1 MGLFFKRNKNKKD
14 IDFSDIDKIFADFEK
29 YFKGNIQKD
38 NKDKGEYKDP
48 RDKDF
53 RFYLYYI
60 DFKNGKR
67 IQLTLE
73 IFQFNRLISGILL
86 EPFVQ
91 EAWNNIKEVFRNDM
105 DEQELFRIFRSLI
118 FISLVSSFLE
128 HVSWKMSLPY
138 LIDEGTWGYDYYRNK
153 ELFNGSLGKEQFIEL
168 TKKMWDYLY
177 KKDFFEKF
185 KKYIEQKDEES
196 DQLLP
201 LSFQ

>member
-1 MGLFFKRNKNKKD
+1 MGLFFKRNKNKRD
-14 IDFSDIDKIFADFEK
+14 IDFSDIDKIFSDFEK

-38 NKDKGEYKDP
+38 NKDKEEYKDP

-67 IQLTLE
+67 IQLALE

-138 LIDEGTWGYDYYRNK
+138 LIDEDTWGYDYYRNK

-196 DQLLP
+196 D
-201 LSFQ
+201 

>member
-1 MGLFFKRNKNKKD
+1 MGLFFKRNKKD
-14 IDFSDIDKIFADFEK
+14 KDFSDIDKLFSDFEK

-38 NKDKGEYKDP
+38 NKDEKNYKDP
-48 RDKDF
+48 RDIDL
-53 RFYLYYI
+53 RFGLYYI

-67 IQLTLE
+67 IQLNLD
-73 IFQFNRLISGILL
+73 IFQFYRLISGILS
-86 EPFVQ
+86 EPFVE

-105 DEQELFRIFRSLI
+105 DEQELFRIFRFFI
-118 FISLVSSFLE
+118 FISFVSIFLE

-138 LIDEGTWGYDYYRNK
+138 LIDNGTWAYDNYRSK
-153 ELFNGSLGKEQFIEL
+153 YFNGGLGKEQFIEL

-196 DQLLP
+196 E
-201 LSFQ
+201 